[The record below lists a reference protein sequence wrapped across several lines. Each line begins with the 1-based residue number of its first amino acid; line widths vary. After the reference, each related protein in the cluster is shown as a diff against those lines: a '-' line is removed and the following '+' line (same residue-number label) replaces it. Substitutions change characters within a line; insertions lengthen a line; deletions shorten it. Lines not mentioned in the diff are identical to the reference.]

1 MNYYQTNKDG
11 TEILSGPFS
20 INSIEMRRITNCG
33 NPELLTNLSK
43 WYLVTEDRPP
53 LNTNEKYTTPIL
65 IDGVAKLNVIPK
77 TEVELLAELEASIPR
92 SVTALQ
98 GMRALHHAGLAQA
111 FLTLKSTMDPLKDF
125 EALAFLDKAQT
136 WEWDN
141 EVLNNAINNLGLS
154 EQKAELF
161 ILASTL

>member
-77 TEVELLAELEASIPR
+77 TKVELLAELEASIPR

>member
-1 MNYYQTNKDG
+1 MNYYQRNKDG

-33 NPELLTNLSK
+33 NPELLTNLTK

-77 TEVELLAELEASIPR
+77 TEVELLAELEASITR

-98 GMRALHHAGLAQA
+98 GMRALQHDGLAQK
-111 FLTLKSTMDPLKDF
+111 FLTLKSTMDPLQDF